1 MTIYSS
7 SIYWYEHVEV
17 CLKEFKRMLAPGG
30 KIILQILTDRIL
42 DFSFLKEMKPD
53 REFYRIL
60 DRGRSTSYRS
70 LKGKDFWVR
79 LFEKV
84 GLKIDD
90 VVPGLTKTQ
99 ARIRNTLTDLAN
111 KD

>member
-53 REFYRIL
+53 SI
-60 DRGRSTSYRS
+60 
-70 LKGKDFWVR
+70 
-79 LFEKV
+79 
-84 GLKIDD
+84 
-90 VVPGLTKTQ
+90 
-99 ARIRNTLTDLAN
+99 
-111 KD
+111 